1 MCRFCSIVLD
11 LLPDFRELRL
21 DERTFRTV
29 SVLAVMMALLKSEI

>member
-1 MCRFCSIVLD
+1 MCRFYSIVLD
-11 LLPDFRELRL
+11 LLPDLRELRP